1 MELSASLSYQSLPVP
16 PQWEGAVCQPAPQLW
31 RPSLSPVPCC
41 QISHRSAAQKSPPHW
56 KRAVRVPPCNPS
68 WKEESS
74 DSPLFL
80 HRRPGEGGRTPV
92 RPSSESWEELKKGQR
107 SRVPTPLLSKQ
118 PTLAGA

>member
-1 MELSASLSYQSLPVP
+1 MELSASLSYPESPCAP
-16 PQWEGAVCQPAPQLW
+16 AVGRAACQPAPQLW

-56 KRAVRVPPCNPS
+56 KRGVRVPPCNLS

-80 HRRPGEGGRTPV
+80 HRRPGREG
-92 RPSSESWEELKKGQR
+92 EHL
-107 SRVPTPLLSKQ
+107 
-118 PTLAGA
+118 